1 MASQY
6 YDDDLNAHLKAGRRT
21 LAEIFTAAN
30 SQRFD
35 VGIPYPMD
43 YYRDMKKRFEVTVS
57 KTISGRALMEV
68 KDPLGNWESKTAYVN
83 MDADVRNVFSAAI
96 DLACTIREEKLM
108 EFLASNGFR
117 ES

>member
-6 YDDDLNAHLKAGRRT
+6 YDDNLNAHLKAGRNT
-21 LAEIFTAAN
+21 LAEIFTVAD

-35 VGIPYPMD
+35 VGISYPMD

-57 KTISGRALMEV
+57 KTFSGRALMEV
-68 KDPLGNWESKTAYVN
+68 KDPLGNWESKTAHVN
-83 MDADVRNVFSAAI
+83 INADTRDVFSAAI